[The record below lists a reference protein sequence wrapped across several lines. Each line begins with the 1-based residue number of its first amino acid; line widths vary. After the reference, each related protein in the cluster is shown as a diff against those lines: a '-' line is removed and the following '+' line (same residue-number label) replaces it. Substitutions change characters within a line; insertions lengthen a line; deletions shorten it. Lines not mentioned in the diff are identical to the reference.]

1 MAADVAEPGFGRR
14 RCGGHVTVVMV
25 LLKHRQTVGAE
36 ELRPKQMPITRSSSG
51 RVAASDQARPTTSF
65 CLTRRLE
72 QTDEPT
78 IHESLNP
85 DRRSGELL
93 AGLIS
98 AATPRLAAAL
108 LLLP

>member
-36 ELRPKQMPITRSSSG
+36 ELRPNALHPTELRTS
-51 RVAASDQARPTTSF
+51 AASDQARPTTSF